1 MSGSAHGAGHGGR
14 PSSWVAVS
22 VIFIGFLIGGLAV
35 PMGNWALGAAGL
47 GVIVVGAI
55 VALVVDVMSDVV
67 LAEARNN

>member
-22 VIFIGFLIGGLAV
+22 VIFIGFLIGGLAI
-35 PMGNWALGAAGL
+35 PLESWALGAAGAGL
-47 GVIVVGAI
+47 IVVGGI

-67 LAEARNN
+67 LDTARNN